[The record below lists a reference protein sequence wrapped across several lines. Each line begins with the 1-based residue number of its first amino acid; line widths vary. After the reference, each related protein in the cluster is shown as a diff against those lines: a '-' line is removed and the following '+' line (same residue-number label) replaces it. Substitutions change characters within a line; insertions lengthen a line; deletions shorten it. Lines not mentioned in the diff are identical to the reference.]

1 MGNEKEYIEL
11 FEENRELIERNCA
24 PLLNSKRQEAFEK
37 FKSKGFPKISDEDY
51 RRSNVE
57 KLFKTDYGMNLGR
70 IEMKPNANE
79 LFICDVPNMQTR
91 QEYIVNDSYIAS
103 DKKQVTL
110 PKGVFI
116 GSLNKCAQTH
126 SELLQQYYNSLAEKG
141 DSIVQFNTAFA
152 QDGICIIIPRGTEL
166 KETIQLVTLLH
177 SDIEILNN
185 RRLLIIIEEN
195 AKANLL
201 ICDHAANEH
210 NSLSTQVTEIFL
222 GRNASLNLYELE
234 ETDRKNSRLSHLFV
248 EQEADSRFNHCNIT
262 LTNGFT
268 RNATFVRLKGNG
280 AYCNLSGLAI
290 CDKEQ
295 HTANNTLIEHKASHC
310 DSNELYKYI
319 LDENSIGV
327 FSGKMLIHPDAQQT
341 NSQQTNRNLCLTD
354 SAHMYAQPQLEIYAD
369 DVKCS
374 HGSTVGQL
382 DENALFYM
390 QQRGI
395 PKEEARHLLMF
406 AFAGEVIEN
415 IDIDA
420 LRDRLHILI
429 EKRFRGELNRC
440 KGCSL
445 CKK

>member
-1 MGNEKEYIEL
+1 MSNEKEYINI
-11 FEENRELIERNCA
+11 FEQNLELIERNCA
-24 PLLNSKRQEAFEK
+24 PLLNNKRHEAFEK
-37 FKSKGFPKISDEDY
+37 FKSQGFPGTNNEDY
-51 RRSNVE
+51 RRSNVG
-57 KLFKTDYGMNLGR
+57 KLFETDYGMNLGR
-70 IEMKPNANE
+70 IEMKVNASD

-91 QEYIVNDSYIAS
+91 QEYIVNDSYIS
-103 DKKQVTL
+103 TKDKGNTL
-110 PKGVFI
+110 PEGVFI
-116 GSLNKCAQTH
+116 GSLNECAH
-126 SELLQQYYNSLAEKG
+126 SHTSLLESYYNSLAQKG
-141 DSIVQFNTAFA
+141 DGIVQFNTTFT
-152 QDGICIIIPRGTEL
+152 QDGICIIIPRGVEL
-166 KETIQLVTLLH
+166 KETIQLVTLLQ
-177 SDIEILNN
+177 SNVDMLNN
-185 RRLLIIIEEN
+185 RRLLIILEEN
-195 AKANLL
+195 AKANIL
-201 ICDHAANEH
+201 ICDHAANDF

-222 GRNASLNLYELE
+222 ERNAALNLYELE
-234 ETDRKNSRLSHLFV
+234 ETDRKNKRIAHTFV
-248 EQEADSRFNHCNIT
+248 QQAANSRFNHSCIT

-268 RNATFVRLKGNG
+268 RNATNVILNGEG
-280 AYCNLSGLAI
+280 AYTNLTGLAI

-295 HTANNTLIEHKASHC
+295 HTANNTLVEHKASHC

-319 LDENSIGV
+319 LDDNSTGV
-327 FSGKMLIHPDAQQT
+327 FSGKMLIHPHAQQT
-341 NSQQTNRNLCLTD
+341 NSRQTNRNLCLTE

-395 PKEEARHLLMF
+395 PIEEARHLLMF

-415 IDIDA
+415 IEIDA

-429 EKRFRGELNRC
+429 DKRFRGELNRC